1 VLLNPEARAAS
12 PTAGKLREPVL
23 RLSALLRAFGYR
35 SDTGSYRIGNTDS
48 PATSLGQT
56 PLRAPSVFN
65 FYRPGYVPPGTEAA
79 TQSLAVP
86 EMQILHETSAA
97 GYVNTMRDAI
107 ASGVGATTNA
117 SGTNRRDLQPDFTA
131 EIALADQPAA
141 LVDRVDAKLLYGA
154 MPADLKTEIQG
165 AVTSIVIPA
174 PTANNAAQIA
184 TARRNRVNAAVFLA
198 MVSPEFLV
206 QK

>member
-1 VLLNPEARAAS
+1 
-12 PTAGKLREPVL
+12 
-23 RLSALLRAFGYR
+23 
-35 SDTGSYRIGNTDS
+35 
-48 PATSLGQT
+48 
-56 PLRAPSVFN
+56 
-65 FYRPGYVPPGTEAA
+65 
-79 TQSLAVP
+79 
-86 EMQILHETSAA
+86 
-97 GYVNTMRDAI
+97 VNTMRDAI